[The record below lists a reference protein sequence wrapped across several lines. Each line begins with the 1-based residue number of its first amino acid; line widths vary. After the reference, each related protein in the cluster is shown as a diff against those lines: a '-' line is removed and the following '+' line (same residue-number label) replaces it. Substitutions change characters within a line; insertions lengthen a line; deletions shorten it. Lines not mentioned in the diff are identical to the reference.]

1 MARESIGEFEQLV
14 LLAILRLGS
23 AAYGGSIIDELSR
36 HSARPILR
44 PSVYLALRRLED
56 KGMVTARM
64 GEPEP
69 RRGGRAR
76 KYLEVAPAGLTL
88 LRETRR
94 TLVSL
99 WRGLKPHLD
108 ET

>member
-14 LLAILRLGS
+14 LLAVLRLGS
-23 AAYGGSIIDELSR
+23 EAYGTTIIDELSR
-36 HSARPILR
+36 HSTRPILR

-56 KGMVTARM
+56 KGMITARM
-64 GEPEP
+64 GKPEP

-76 KYLEVAPAGLTL
+76 KYFDVAPAGLEL

-99 WRGLKPHLD
+99 WSGLAQHLD
-108 ET
+108 ES

>member
-1 MARESIGEFEQLV
+1 MRRESIGEFEQLV
-14 LLAILRLGS
+14 LLAILRQGS
-23 AAYGGSIIDELSR
+23 EAYGGTIIDELSS
-36 HSARPILR
+36 HTARSILR

-56 KGMVTARM
+56 KGMITSRM

-76 KYLEVAPAGLTL
+76 KYFEVAPAGLTL
-88 LRETRR
+88 IRETRR

-99 WRGLKPHLD
+99 WSGLDPHLD
-108 ET
+108 ES